1 MTEITAT
8 VRQLLDQIG
17 VCTPADLTSQQAADA
32 HNQLLQLV
40 NNLLKEA
47 LDETA
52 RAEKTLTGRLRD
64 LERTLQSEL
73 NLLRQ
78 GQTPTGLPSYHAREC
93 EPERF
98 RLAAAVEMVTMLA
111 PLRRRLLAGP
121 PPATT
126 TKETTHGR

>member
-1 MTEITAT
+1 MTENTAT
-8 VRQLLDQIG
+8 MRQLLDEVG
-17 VCTPADLTSQQAADA
+17 VSALADLTGEHAADP

-47 LDETA
+47 LDEAA

-64 LERTLQSEL
+64 LDRTLQSEL

-78 GQTPTGLPSYHAREC
+78 GQTPTGLPAYHARES

-98 RLAAAVEMVTMLA
+98 RLAAAVDMVTMLA
-111 PLRRRLLAGP
+111 PLRRRLEAGQ
-121 PPATT
+121 PPAT
-126 TKETTHGR
+126 TKETTDGR